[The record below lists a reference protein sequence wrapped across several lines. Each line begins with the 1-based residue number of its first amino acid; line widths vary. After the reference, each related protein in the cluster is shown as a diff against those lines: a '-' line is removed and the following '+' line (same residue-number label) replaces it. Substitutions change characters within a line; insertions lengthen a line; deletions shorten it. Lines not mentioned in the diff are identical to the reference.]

1 MNIKISAIICTHNR
15 AAYLEKA
22 IHGLIG
28 QTLPKEQYEI
38 IVVDNA
44 STDGTRQLLGS
55 RYQVSGSRCQ
65 VLGDR
70 YKDRSETSNLKP
82 SIYNLTPDTCNL
94 KYIYEPTIGLSQAR
108 NTGWKNAQ
116 GEYVAYLDDDAVAA
130 LDWLEKIIEAFE
142 SINPQPG
149 CIGGKVEPVWEAPR
163 PEWLSDSL
171 LGQLAIVD
179 WGDQPKSLDNQEWL
193 AGANIAYPKRLLEEI
208 GGFSVKLGRI
218 GNKLLSMEENL
229 MRLELEKRNYKFYY
243 DANIAVKHHIPA
255 SRLTKKW
262 LLKRSY
268 WNGVSGAI
276 VNIEQ
281 NQLAM
286 PRRFYRGLLTL
297 LKIFFSFK
305 WLIFADFKTKCA
317 IYGSGGYIMAM
328 WGLVR

>member
-1 MNIKISAIICTHNR
+1 MSIKISAVICTHNR
-15 AAYLEKA
+15 AGYLKMA
-22 IHGLIG
+22 MQSLIR
-28 QTLPKEQYEI
+28 QTLPKDQYEI

-44 STDGTRQLLGS
+44 STDGTRQVLGS

-82 SIYNLTPDTCNL
+82 STYNL
-94 KYIYEPTIGLSQAR
+94 KYIYEPILGLSQAR

-116 GEYVAYLDDDAVAA
+116 GEYVAYLDDDAVSAP
-130 LDWLEKIIEAFE
+130 DWLEKIIKAFE

-163 PEWLSDSL
+163 PAWLADKL

-179 WGDQPKSLDNQEWL
+179 WGDQPRLITKEEWL

-229 MRLELEKRNYKFYY
+229 MRLELEKRNYKLYY

-305 WLIFADFKTKCA
+305 WLILADFKTKCA

-328 WGLVR
+328 WSLVR

>member
-1 MNIKISAIICTHNR
+1 MQS
-15 AAYLEKA
+15 
-22 IHGLIG
+22 LIG

-44 STDGTRQLLGS
+44 STDGTRQVLGS
-55 RYQVSGSRCQ
+55 RYQ

-82 SIYNLTPDTCNL
+82 STYNL

-163 PEWLSDSL
+163 PVWLSDSL

-179 WGDQPKSLDNQEWL
+179 WGGQPRLITKEEWL

-229 MRLELEKRNYKFYY
+229 ARIELEKKGFRCYY
-243 DANIAVKHHIPA
+243 SPGIIVKHNIPA

-262 LLKRSY
+262 FLDRAY
-268 WNGVSGAI
+268 WNGASSAL
-276 VNIEQ
+276 VNMRLEPAGP
-281 NQLAM
+281 LK
-286 PRRFYRGLLTL
+286 RL
-297 LKIFFSFK
+297 LKGITTILRILFSPRELFY
-305 WLIFADFKTKCA
+305 WLVPTSDPDSFAGKCSVYA
-317 IYGSGGYIMAM
+317 RFGHVAALLKAQSA
-328 WGLVR
+328 